1 MGVRPFEMLSTTS
14 VKLRMSWSVVS
25 QAATVGCD
33 ESLATSSR
41 TIASV
46 WSIGGRSIVS
56 PASGSGRAGAAGATS
71 LLGRGPDVGRRGGGR
86 RQTRK

>member
-1 MGVRPFEMLSTTS
+1 M
-14 VKLRMSWSVVS
+14 KLRMSWSVVS
-25 QAATVGCD
+25 QAATVGWD

-56 PASGSGRAGAAGATS
+56 PASGRGRTVQRS
-71 LLGRGPDVGRRGGGR
+71 DRLLGRGPDIGRRWGSR
-86 RQTRK
+86 RLRMK